1 MWSERASLRD
11 QHGVAVHA
19 GARRASDSAVV
30 RRLLDEVA
38 FEVKHLD
45 AVVLAVGDDD
55 LVAVWVAADV
65 VRQATYAAATISS
78 KESEDGRLVA
88 QAGKTTHLNSPGSV
102 PGVPQERIGVPSPL
116 RRWTRELP

>member
-1 MWSERASLRD
+1 MAYGLAWLPPALAPARHHHRRVRALLRD
-11 QHGVAVHA
+11 QHRVAVHA

-45 AVVLAVGDDD
+45 AVVLAVGHDD

-65 VRQATYAAATISS
+65 VRQAAYAAATFRQI
-78 KESEDGRLVA
+78 
-88 QAGKTTHLNSPGSV
+88 
-102 PGVPQERIGVPSPL
+102 I
-116 RRWTRELP
+116 

>member
-1 MWSERASLRD
+1 MPDERQSAGLGRGLAYGLARLAPALAPARHHHRRVRALLRD
-11 QHGVAVHA
+11 QHGVAVDA

-45 AVVLAVGDDD
+45 AVVLAVGHDD

-65 VRQATYAAATISS
+65 VRQAAYAAATFRQI
-78 KESEDGRLVA
+78 
-88 QAGKTTHLNSPGSV
+88 
-102 PGVPQERIGVPSPL
+102 I
-116 RRWTRELP
+116 